1 MTVQYEVRQSIAVL
15 TMLHPPVNG
24 LGWSLRKELLEKVK
38 QALDDSAVKGIVLTG
53 GNRIFSA
60 GADIGEFSA
69 GLDGANFVYPY
80 LGSVI
85 DFVESAS
92 KPVVAAISGACL
104 GGGLELALGCHYR
117 VADTSAIFA
126 LPEVKLGIIPG
137 AGGTQRLP
145 RAIGVRPALDM
156 IVSGETINCERA
168 ASLGLVTATDGSLID
183 AAIAIAMR
191 AEAAG
196 TWPKVRD
203 NSIKLSGTELT
214 EILSEQKQKLRKPM
228 PAMLEGINA
237 VGNAVTMP
245 FADGIKREFATIRA
259 LIQSPESE
267 ALRHVFFAERRAG
280 HIQGV
285 NRDTRIPD
293 TGSVAVIGA
302 GTMGSGIAMCC
313 ANAGIPVILLDRSA
327 TAVERGINAI
337 TTTYTVALE
346 KGRLSQEA
354 FDRRLKLISGTI
366 DFSQIKVADLVIE
379 AVFEDLAV
387 KKEVFNAIDEIAKPG
402 AVLASNTSTLDL
414 NAIAAFTKRPEQVVG
429 LHFFSPANV
438 MRLLEVVRGAK
449 TSDDVLTSAMAFARK
464 IGKVGVVAG
473 VCDGFIG
480 NRMFEEYLRQAYFL
494 LDEGATPLQ
503 IDRAME
509 NWGMAMG
516 PLATMDLAGND
527 IGLAIR
533 KRRAIEQPN
542 RPYSRIPDLI
552 AEMGRFGQKTGA
564 GWYRYDPI
572 TRKRQVDAEIDA
584 LIVAYAEENR
594 IARRTIT
601 DDEIVARCVFALVNE
616 GAHIL
621 QERIAQRASD
631 IDVVYLNGYG
641 FPAYRGGPMFYADK
655 AKLSCVL
662 GKIVRFQ
669 AGYQGD
675 LWEPAPLLKE
685 LVRTGKSFADV

>member
-1 MTVQYEVRQSIAVL
+1 
-15 TMLHPPVNG
+15 
-24 LGWSLRKELLEKVK
+24 
-38 QALDDSAVKGIVLTG
+38 
-53 GNRIFSA
+53 
-60 GADIGEFSA
+60 
-69 GLDGANFVYPY
+69 
-80 LGSVI
+80 
-85 DFVESAS
+85 
-92 KPVVAAISGACL
+92 
-104 GGGLELALGCHYR
+104 
-117 VADTSAIFA
+117 
-126 LPEVKLGIIPG
+126 
-137 AGGTQRLP
+137 
-145 RAIGVRPALDM
+145 
-156 IVSGETINCERA
+156 
-168 ASLGLVTATDGSLID
+168 
-183 AAIAIAMR
+183 
-191 AEAAG
+191 
-196 TWPKVRD
+196 
-203 NSIKLSGTELT
+203 
-214 EILSEQKQKLRKPM
+214 
-228 PAMLEGINA
+228 
-237 VGNAVTMP
+237 
-245 FADGIKREFATIRA
+245 
-259 LIQSPESE
+259 
-267 ALRHVFFAERRAG
+267 
-280 HIQGV
+280 
-285 NRDTRIPD
+285 
-293 TGSVAVIGA
+293 
-302 GTMGSGIAMCC
+302 
-313 ANAGIPVILLDRSA
+313 
-327 TAVERGINAI
+327 
-337 TTTYTVALE
+337 
-346 KGRLSQEA
+346 
-354 FDRRLKLISGTI
+354 
-366 DFSQIKVADLVIE
+366 
-379 AVFEDLAV
+379 
-387 KKEVFNAIDEIAKPG
+387 
-402 AVLASNTSTLDL
+402 
-414 NAIAAFTKRPEQVVG
+414 
-429 LHFFSPANV
+429 

-594 IARRTIT
+594 IARRTLT

-685 LVRTGKSFADV
+685 LVRTGKSFADI